1 MLHLD
6 ADYPALLIIDVF
18 KGQMTPAV
26 MNLFKANNI
35 FLTQVT
41 KSQSHQLVST
51 TGPHSE
57 HLCQVVHEENVY
69 GMVCFKNLR
78 GSWKW

>member
-1 MLHLD
+1 MLRLD
-6 ADYPALLIIDVF
+6 TDCPAVLIIDVF

-26 MNLFKANNI
+26 LNLFQASNMFITK
-35 FLTQVT
+35 VT

-57 HLCQVVHEENVY
+57 HLC
-69 GMVCFKNLR
+69 
-78 GSWKW
+78 

>member
-1 MLHLD
+1 MLRLD
-6 ADYPALLIIDVF
+6 TDCPALLIIDVF

-26 MNLFKANNI
+26 LNLFKASNMFI
-35 FLTQVT
+35 TKVT

-78 GSWKW
+78 GS